1 MAGAS
6 RTTVFVGREDE
17 VARLYALT
25 REAARGR
32 GGSVLVEGEPGIG
45 KSSLLTAGL
54 ADAAVLGCRV
64 LWATCDELDPGVPVQ
79 VLLEHPAERP
89 TDNAG
94 SGRPYDQVRTARGIV
109 PTSMEQLSAVVERMC
124 AAAPLVLVLDD
135 LQWADEA
142 SLDAWLAMSRL
153 APRMPLLLVA
163 ACRPAPRRPAIAR
176 LRAELAAS
184 DVAVISLGPLP
195 GRDVEDMVRELVGV
209 PPGPRLRQLTELAA
223 GNPRQVRDVVEV
235 LRRYWL
241 IRLDAG
247 STAELSPGVAPG
259 TLPAPLAAA
268 VVDRLGFL
276 TDETIQL
283 LRLAALLDTEFSV
296 SELESTAGLPRT
308 TVADGMA
315 EARAAG
321 LLTGPPDAAAFRHP
335 LVRQAL
341 RDATPDGL
349 RSALHRHIAEVLAS
363 SSAPV
368 ERIAQ
373 QLLAAPDAVDAW
385 VTDWLA
391 TNGPELI
398 RHTPR
403 SAATLLQWALD
414 HLPADDARREPTE
427 VALSTALRRLA
438 RFEDLE
444 RLTRQ
449 ALARPRNAG
458 HTARMTWLQAF
469 ALMHTAPK
477 EGLNILANPMVG
489 AEVDER
495 WAIRLRSLRALILGV
510 AGRFGDAQPAADESL
525 ASARRIGDHVA
536 AGYALYAMAFLASR
550 RDARKAVELTAQA
563 LAAAGDD
570 PETTELR
577 LMLLCDQTRTFTR
590 LGLLAD
596 ADAAMRA
603 AVALADRLSPGG
615 LVQVRLLEAEHSFD
629 LGRWDAALAALEA
642 VDEAPETSYVPV
654 RMHGLAA
661 LIAGHRDDRAGA
673 RRHLDKLRG
682 RALSETMIG
691 DYGEYLVRAQALT
704 AERSGRPEQALATL
718 ARQLGPRPRLD
729 MRLGHYGLPDM
740 VRLALTTGDE
750 PAASAATMAAAM
762 DAEEYP
768 KSDRRAAVA
777 KHCRGLLE
785 CDPNRLLDAAEYF
798 RNAVEPL
805 ALASVLE
812 DAAAVHGERGE
823 TLAGRSAFAESVD
836 TYLRLG
842 AGWDVRRTESRLRRY
857 GIARGRSGPRR
868 RPSTG
873 WDALTPTEL
882 TVADLTAQ
890 GRTNPDI
897 AAELYMSRRTVQT
910 HVSHILAKLGVR
922 SRDDV
927 AEARARWASGR
938 GA

>member
-1 MAGAS
+1 
-6 RTTVFVGREDE
+6 
-17 VARLYALT
+17 
-25 REAARGR
+25 
-32 GGSVLVEGEPGIG
+32 
-45 KSSLLTAGL
+45 
-54 ADAAVLGCRV
+54 
-64 LWATCDELDPGVPVQ
+64 
-79 VLLEHPAERP
+79 
-89 TDNAG
+89 
-94 SGRPYDQVRTARGIV
+94 
-109 PTSMEQLSAVVERMC
+109 MEQLPAVIERMC
-124 AAAPLVLVLDD
+124 ATSPLVLVLDD

-163 ACRPAPRRPAIAR
+163 ACRPVPQRPAIAR
-176 LRAELAAS
+176 LREELAAG
-184 DVAVISLGPLP
+184 DVTVISLGPLP
-195 GRDVEDMVRELVGV
+195 GRHVEDTVRELVGF

-223 GNPRQVRDVVEV
+223 GNPRHVRDVVEV

-241 IRLDAG
+241 IRLDAR
-247 STAELSPGVAPG
+247 STAELNPDVATG
-259 TLPAPLAAA
+259 ALPAPLAAA
-268 VVDRLGFL
+268 VVDRLGYL

-296 SELESTAGLPRT
+296 SELAPTAGLPRT
-308 TVADGMA
+308 SVADGVA
-315 EARAAG
+315 EACAAG
-321 LLTGPPDAAAFRHP
+321 LLTGTPDAVAFRHP

-391 TNGPELI
+391 ANGPELI
-398 RHTPR
+398 RRTPR
-403 SAATLLQWALD
+403 SAVTLLQRALD
-414 HLPADDARREPTE
+414 HLPADDTRREPTE
-427 VALSTALRRLA
+427 VSLSTALRRLA

-449 ALARPRNAG
+449 ALARPRSAE

-489 AEVDER
+489 AEVGER
-495 WAIRLRSLRALILGV
+495 WALRLRALRALILAV
-510 AGRFGDAQPAADESL
+510 AGRFADAQSAAGEAL
-525 ASARRIGDHVA
+525 ARARRIDDRVA

-550 RDARKAVELTAQA
+550 RDASRAVELTAQA

-577 LMLLCDQTRTFTR
+577 LMLLSDQTRTLSR
-590 LGLLAD
+590 LGLWAD

-603 AVALADRLSPGG
+603 AVALADQLSAGG
-615 LVQVRLLEAEHSFD
+615 LIQVRLHEAEHSFD
-629 LGRWDAALAALEA
+629 LGRWDAALAALDA
-642 VDEAPETSYVPV
+642 IDEAPETSYVPV
-654 RMHGLAA
+654 RLHGLAA
-661 LIAGHRDDRAGA
+661 LIAGHRDDRAGV

-682 RALSETMIG
+682 RALTDVMIS
-691 DYGEYLVRAQALT
+691 DHGEYLIRAQALT

-718 ARQLGPRPRLD
+718 AGQFGPRPRLD
-729 MRLGHYGLPDM
+729 VRLGHYGLPDM
-740 VRLALTTGDE
+740 VRLALTTGDV
-750 PAASAATMAAAM
+750 PAANAATLAAAA

-768 KSDRRAAVA
+768 QSDRRAAVA
-777 KHCRGLLE
+777 KQCRGLLE
-785 CDPNRLLDAAEYF
+785 SDPNRLLDAAEYF
-798 RNAVEPL
+798 RDAGESL

-823 TLAGRSAFAESVD
+823 TLAGRSAFVESVG

-842 AGWDVRRTESRLRRY
+842 AGWDVRRAESRLRRY
-857 GIARGRSGPRR
+857 GIGRGRSGPRR

-882 TVADLTAQ
+882 TVADLVAQ
-890 GRTNPDI
+890 RRSNPDI

-922 SRDDV
+922 SRGDV

-938 GA
+938 GV